1 MIDQEHISQRA
12 VGPTYRNPDTKEKYR
27 DKGPFDDQRERIN
40 QVSRADDTYKNFS
53 VGIQDMDD
61 AIMFYFKEVIRP
73 TVSVN
78 GEQVAVPVMYG
89 NPERWKSA
97 QKDGMYRDKDGKR
110 QLPVILFKR
119 NSLKKSRNLA
129 NKIDANRPHNFYITQ
144 AHYSRR
150 NPYQDFN
157 SALNRKP
164 EFEFISTVVPDF
176 VELEYSCIILTD
188 FIEQMNPIVESVNF
202 ASDSFWG
209 RKEKFKFQSFVNS
222 IKTEVMGSGQE
233 DRRVKS
239 EFDIK
244 LNGYI
249 VPQTVLTNPYVTRK
263 TRNKT
268 TLRINFSEQTLTG
281 ARALEVL

>member
-12 VGPTYRNPDTKEKYR
+12 VGPTYRNPDTKETYR

-40 QVSRADDTYKNFS
+40 QVSRADDKYKNFS

-61 AIMFYFKEVIRP
+61 AIMFYFREVIRP
-73 TVSVN
+73 IVSVD
-78 GEQVAVPVMYG
+78 GEQFAVPIIYG

-110 QLPVILFKR
+110 QIPVILFKR
-119 NSLKKSRNLA
+119 NSLKKARNLA
-129 NKIDANRPHNFYITQ
+129 NKLDANRPHNFYITQ

-150 NPYQDFN
+150 NPQQDFTR
-157 SALNRKP
+157 AKNRGP
-164 EFEFISTVVPDF
+164 EYEYISTVVPDF
-176 VELEYSCIILTD
+176 VELDYSCIILTD
-188 FIEQMNPIVESVNF
+188 FMEQMNPIVESINF

-209 RKEKFKFQSFVNS
+209 RKEKFKFQSFVDS

-233 DRRVKS
+233 DRTIKS
-239 EFDIK
+239 EFNIK

-249 VPQTVLTNPYVTRK
+249 VPQTVISNPYVHRK
-263 TRNKT
+263 TRNITVEHIK
-268 TLRINFSEQTLTG
+268 FSEQTLVG
-281 ARALEVL
+281 AKALEVL